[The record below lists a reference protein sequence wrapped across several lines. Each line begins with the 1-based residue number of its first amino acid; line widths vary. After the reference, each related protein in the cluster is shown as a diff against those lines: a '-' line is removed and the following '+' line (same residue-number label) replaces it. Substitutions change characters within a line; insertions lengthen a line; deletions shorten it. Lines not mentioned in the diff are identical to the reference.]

1 MTSNWGHTK
10 MVTDDNFLKVGREVD
25 FWVGSGPQG
34 TFCTVSALAEILTV
48 QPSHI
53 DDGFVFPPPK
63 SWKQSSVAD
72 KRVVKVVFTRDMRKI
87 MTDLGISAERIEGMM
102 TLIEKATMPKKQAK
116 LVISD
121 SGEDE
126 EEKRLEGRP
135 ATVADLKALARVLHN
150 DIVRALRAESRVA
163 ARMELQ
169 LDDAEMRK
177 IQDEV
182 RAQETQKIAQVWDEE
197 RRDILKRL
205 RDEEVERQTPIVRA
219 QVTEELTKRFKE
231 ELEPKLKH
239 TVTHQLIRQEIKAI
253 APVAPPKAGGLTPDE
268 IRACLSSIQQPRT
281 E

>member
-10 MVTDDNFLKVGREVD
+10 IVTDDNFLKVGREVD

-48 QPSHI
+48 QPSDI
-53 DDGFVFPPPK
+53 DDGFVFPPPR
-63 SWKQSSVAD
+63 SWKQSSVVD

-87 MTDLGISAERIEGMM
+87 MMNLGIGAERIEGMM
-102 TLIEKATMPKKQAK
+102 TLIEKSTMPKKQAK

-121 SGEDE
+121 SE
-126 EEKRLEGRP
+126 EEKHVEDRP
-135 ATVADLKALARVLHN
+135 ATATDLKTLYRDLHN

-197 RRDILKRL
+197 RRNILKRL
-205 RDEEVERQTPIVRA
+205 RDEEVERQTPIIRA

-231 ELEPKLKH
+231 ELEPKLKQ

-253 APVAPPKAGGLTPDE
+253 TPAAPPKAGGLTPEE
-268 IRACLSSIQQPRT
+268 IRACLSRIQQPRN